1 MSLKTVAERMHDLIL
16 LKASAVLKFTLKKYI
31 IIAIL
36 MSSSSSSLL
45 HHELFNCSNCL
56 LFEEVDYK
64 AIKCHLN
71 SKKCFVTKI
80 IMNYLK

>member
-1 MSLKTVAERMHDLIL
+1 MHDLIL
-16 LKASAVLKFTLKKYI
+16 LKALAVLKFTLKKYI
-31 IIAIL
+31 IIAVL
-36 MSSSSSSLL
+36 MSSSSSSSSL
-45 HHELFNCSNCL
+45 HHGLFNCSNCL